1 MVKQCVNSSCRE
13 EFKLLNG
20 GDLYALER
28 RSTNTEFFWL
38 CPACACEYELY
49 LDPTGTVSVRGG
61 SVIRRVPPPHPDANL
76 RLISRMMRPR
86 PDTMPSGVRASNF
99 VSIDEPFS
107 AAFRMRGGLAS

>member
-28 RSTNTEFFWL
+28 RTANTEFFWL
-38 CPACACEYELY
+38 CPACAREYELY

-61 SVIRRVPPPHPDANL
+61 SRHPSRATAASRRQ
-76 RLISRMMRPR
+76 
-86 PDTMPSGVRASNF
+86 
-99 VSIDEPFS
+99 S
-107 AAFRMRGGLAS
+107 AAHLPHDEAAARHDALRRTSI